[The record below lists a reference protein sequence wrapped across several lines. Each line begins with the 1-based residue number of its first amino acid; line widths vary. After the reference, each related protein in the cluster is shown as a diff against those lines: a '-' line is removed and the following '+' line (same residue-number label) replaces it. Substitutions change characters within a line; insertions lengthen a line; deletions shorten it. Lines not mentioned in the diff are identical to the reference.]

1 MLFENPFLETRLPLV
16 EGKIEVGGLA
26 HHGDAAGDCRA
37 GIDQVGGVEACAA
50 RLALVAV
57 CTFRTAVGA
66 LAGDIAVCE
75 ELAGL
80 LVVQLHGGLLHE
92 FPLVV
97 KAAEEIGG
105 RTGMRLGAGAPVH
118 VERYAELLERIF
130 DYRVIT
136 VHYVLGGDTLL
147 AGLYGDGYAM
157 LVAAADEQH
166 LLSLK
171 TEIPRIDVGRDIDS
185 GQVADMHRPVGVRQG
200 RGDKCTLEFFHRFV
214 CFFPPRNSAG
224 DREGIPENIESRG
237 NH

>member
-1 MLFENPFLETRLPLV
+1 MH
-16 EGKIEVGGLA
+16 VGCG
-26 HHGDAAGDCRA
+26 
-37 GIDQVGGVEACAA
+37 A
-50 RLALVAV
+50 R
-57 CTFRTAVGA
+57 
-66 LAGDIAVCE
+66 IY
-75 ELAGL
+75 
-80 LVVQLHGGLLHE
+80 
-92 FPLVV
+92 
-97 KAAEEIGG
+97 
-105 RTGMRLGAGAPVH
+105 
-118 VERYAELLERIF
+118 VERYAQACERLLDERM
-130 DYRVIT
+130 VA
-136 VHYVLGGDTLL
+136 VHHILRRDALL
-147 AGLYGDGYAM
+147 AGAYGDGHSV